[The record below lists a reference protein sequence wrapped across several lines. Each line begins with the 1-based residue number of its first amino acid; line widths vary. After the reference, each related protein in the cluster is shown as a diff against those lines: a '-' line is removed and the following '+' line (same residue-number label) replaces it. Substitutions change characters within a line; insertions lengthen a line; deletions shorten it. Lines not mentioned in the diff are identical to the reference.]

1 MKCTMYK
8 NDQKVLFF
16 NIASEANKMLRVL
29 VKLDYFDKFK
39 KLSSLALRLQCCK
52 MRLFA

>member
-16 NIASEANKMLRVL
+16 NIASEASKMCRVL
-29 VKLDYFDKFK
+29 VKLDNFDKFK
-39 KLSSLALRLQCCK
+39 KLSSLRLQCCK